1 MAQIQHNDE
10 KFRLREVSD
19 QFKVT
24 QCSDVSDFVSLQGTL
39 ANANLRCQWHPLGG
53 IRFEMTL
60 GEAQMLTVAQFGC
73 PFRMTKHRRPKDT
86 YLGVLYFLR
95 SC

>member
-1 MAQIQHNDE
+1 MVSSRA
-10 KFRLREVSD
+10 LRAVM
-19 QFKVT
+19 
-24 QCSDVSDFVSLQGTL
+24 CLPLSLQGTL
-39 ANANLRCQWHPLGG
+39 ANTNLRYQWHPLGG